1 MDWEEKLVET
11 IRLREYTCLWKVNA
25 MERKGA
31 TAKEN
36 A

>member
-1 MDWEEKLVET
+1 MDREEKLVGT

-25 MERKGA
+25 KEHKNAR
-31 TAKEN
+31 AKEN